1 MSRFRLYCFFFVLA
15 ALCACNSDDNVL
27 PPLDH
32 NLPGTPIADEQR
44 LSILEECRGKLEE
57 LGNARKLEDKLH
69 LLAWLLQK
77 PGFQSAGFLPE
88 SNAVYAVFTDGRIV
102 LFVDT
107 PKTDEVPGGGRKST
121 GTDDDSR
128 VKSSARMQ
136 ELPKANK
143 VSLFNGMGKYFGDN
157 TLAIEKIFKASK
169 TKYTVERKVA
179 SIENLKSAT
188 GDGVFYLYTHGGAGA
203 IPNPPPKKDSTY
215 VMSLWTTDAVTK
227 VSEGAFKRELDEK
240 KLAYM
245 FSTFDSD
252 KPVAHYGITGEFINA
267 YMSFAENSIIYVDAC
282 NSNRTLATGVAF
294 TNLVMDKAVN
304 KRATYIG
311 WTFETNEY
319 MATQASQFIF
329 DRMLGANTAGSGS
342 TSIPKEDPLQRP
354 FDLDRIFSDLKRRG
368 FDVCANGATLM
379 YNSRASDEIVVTPN
393 IERMEVYEHSNILSI
408 YGNFGSEKGKVT
420 IGGKEITSILDWTPG
435 AINCEI
441 PETGEGSVGDV
452 IVSVHDHPS
461 NPVPLTA
468 WDIKLNYAT
477 DDNGIRLE
485 GLINLRLRADI
496 HPTRTAPAEPPSLPE
511 FVDYSPSSGYLFAN
525 SSNATFHIGGQKYA
539 RCNVSPCVSYF
550 EEIPTVKSGTVPYL
564 KLGATDPSLVSFYN
578 WSQDRKTIKID
589 FLSLFLPEVTTMKI
603 KIRYDCPEEDEE
615 TEFDGPAAMGF
626 AVPSTEIGDIIKL
639 EIADNYNIRAGSY
652 SRSISR
658 PWNPC
663 DGSGTYKVLVTW
675 DLIRPVSAP
684 DDTTP
689 ARTSN

>member
-1 MSRFRLYCFFFVLA
+1 MSRFKLYYFLSVLA
-15 ALCACNSDDNVL
+15 AFWACNSDDAIL
-27 PPLDH
+27 PPLNP

-44 LSILEECRGKLEE
+44 LSILEDCRSKLEE
-57 LGNARKLEDKLH
+57 LGNAKKLEDKLH
-69 LLAWLLQK
+69 LMAWLLQK
-77 PGFQSAGFLPE
+77 TGFQSAGFLPE

-107 PKTDEVPGGGRKST
+107 PKTDELPGGGRKRT
-121 GTDDDSR
+121 GAEDVSP
-128 VKSSARMQ
+128 VKSSARRQ
-136 ELPKANK
+136 EVPKANK
-143 VSLFNGMGKYFGDN
+143 ASLFNGMGKYFGDN
-157 TLAIEKIFKASK
+157 TLAIEKIFKESK
-169 TKYTVERKVA
+169 RKYTVERKIA
-179 SIENLKSAT
+179 SIENLKSVT
-188 GDGVFYLYTHGGAGA
+188 GDAVFYLYTHGGGGA

-215 VMSLWTTDAVTK
+215 VMSLWTTDPVNSANEK
-227 VSEGAFKRELDEK
+227 AFKQELDEK

-245 FSTFDSD
+245 FSTFDTD
-252 KPVAHYGITGEFINA
+252 KPVPHYGITGGFIKA

-282 NSNRTLATGVAF
+282 NSNRTVSTGGAF

-311 WTFETNEY
+311 WTFETNEF

-329 DRMLGANTAGSGS
+329 DRLLGANTAGSGS
-342 TSIPKEDPLQRP
+342 TSIPKEDPEQRP

-379 YNSRASDEIVVTPN
+379 YNSRASDEILLTPN
-393 IERMEVYEHSNILSI
+393 IERMEMYEHTNILSI

-420 IGGKEITSILDWTPG
+420 IGGKEITNILDWTPG
-435 AINCEI
+435 TINCEI
-441 PETGEGSVGDV
+441 PETGDGSAGDV

-477 DDNGIRLE
+477 DDNGVRLE
-485 GLINLRLRADI
+485 GAINLRLRADI

-511 FVDYSPSSGYLFAN
+511 FVDYSPSSGYLFSN
-525 SSNATFHIGGQKYA
+525 SSNATYHIGGQKYA
-539 RCNVSPCVSYF
+539 RCNVAPCVSYF

-564 KLGATDPSLVSFYN
+564 KLGATQPSLVSFYN

-589 FLSLFLPEVTTMKI
+589 LLSIALPDVTTTKF
-603 KIRYDCPEEDEE
+603 KTRYDCPKGDEE
-615 TEFDGPAAMGF
+615 TEHDVTSYMGF
-626 AVPSTEIGDIIKL
+626 TLPSTEVGDIVRL

-652 SRSISR
+652 SRSIPR

-663 DGSGTYKVLVTW
+663 DQSGTYHILVTW
-675 DLIRPVSAP
+675 DLIRPVSPP

-689 ARTSN
+689 ARKSN